1 MSEPIAELVAAGLR
15 HAGVEVL
22 FGLPGG
28 GSNLDVIG
36 AAEAEGLRFV
46 LTHSEGAAVLMA
58 AAAAELTGRPG
69 ACVVTRGPGA
79 ASAVNGAAH
88 ALLDR
93 QPVLLVSDCVPAA
106 NRGRVAH
113 QRLDHA
119 ALLGPVT
126 KGSFVVGATTTAD
139 DVRAAVAL
147 SLAGPP
153 GPVHLDLDPTAPGTS
168 IVAGTADGAGPTAD
182 LDAVRAALATAR
194 RPVVIAGVGATAAGL
209 RGLVARSTAPV
220 LTTYKA
226 KGVVPETGPNA
237 AGIATGATIEAPLL
251 QLADLVVGVGLDP
264 VELIP
269 APWPYAAPVVL
280 IGTWPTV
287 GDGAYFGHH
296 LHVEVVVPDLDA
308 ALGELAPELHSEW
321 PEGTAQNARRAA
333 LDRVLAA
340 VPDEP
345 TGVIPQAV
353 VAAARA
359 LAPAGTVVTVDAG
372 AHMLAAV
379 PMWEV
384 DEPGELLISNGLAT
398 MGFALPAAVA
408 AALVRPDRRIVCCT
422 GDGGLGMALAELETL
437 ARLWL
442 DVVVVVF
449 DDRALSL
456 IAIKQGDDQGG
467 ASAVRYGTV
476 DFAGTAA
483 SLGVPSF
490 RADNADEL
498 HDALAKALARRGPCL
513 IDVAVDPAGYPAVLD
528 AIRGG
533 PSEGTGPMR

>member
-1 MSEPIAELVAAGLR
+1 M
-15 HAGVEVL
+15 
-22 FGLPGG
+22 
-28 GSNLDVIG
+28 
-36 AAEAEGLRFV
+36 
-46 LTHSEGAAVLMA
+46 
-58 AAAAELTGRPG
+58 
-69 ACVVTRGPGA
+69 
-79 ASAVNGAAH
+79 
-88 ALLDR
+88 
-93 QPVLLVSDCVPAA
+93 
-106 NRGRVAH
+106 
-113 QRLDHA
+113 
-119 ALLGPVT
+119 PVT
-126 KGSFVVGATTTAD
+126 KGSFVLGATSTAD

-153 GPVHLDLDPTAPGTS
+153 GPVHLDLDPTAPGTP
-168 IVAGTADGAGPTAD
+168 IVAGEADGARVPAD
-182 LDAVRAALATAR
+182 LDAVRAALRTAR
-194 RPVVIAGVGATAAGL
+194 RPVVIAGVGATASGL
-209 RGLVARSTAPV
+209 RGLVAGSTVPV

-226 KGVVPETGPNA
+226 KGIVPETGPNA

-251 QLADLVVGVGLDP
+251 LGADLVVGVGLDP

-280 IGTWPTV
+280 LGTWPTV
-287 GDGAYFGHH
+287 GDGAYFGDH
-296 LHVEVVVPDLDA
+296 LLVEVVVPDLDA
-308 ALGELAPELHSEW
+308 ALGELAPELRSDW
-321 PEGTAQNARRAA
+321 PDGTAQDARRAA

-345 TGVIPQAV
+345 SGVLPQAV

-359 LAPAGTVVTVDAG
+359 LAPAGTVATVDAG

-384 DEPGELLISNGLAT
+384 EEPGELLISSGLAT

-408 AALVRPDRRIVCCT
+408 AALVRPDRKVVCCT

-442 DVVVVVF
+442 DVIVVVF

-456 IAIKQGDDQGG
+456 IAIKQGDHQGG

-483 SLGVPSF
+483 SLGVPAF

-533 PSEGTGPMR
+533 PSEGAGPLR